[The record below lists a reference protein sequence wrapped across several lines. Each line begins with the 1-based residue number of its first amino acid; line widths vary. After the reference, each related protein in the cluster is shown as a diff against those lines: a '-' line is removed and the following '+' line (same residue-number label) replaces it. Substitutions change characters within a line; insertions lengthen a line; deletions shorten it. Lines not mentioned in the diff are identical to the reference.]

1 MGPLL
6 FDKASTYWW
15 SRGVRCSVGQWS
27 GALQTPSVIGVREV
41 VSGVEVEARALLN
54 YGRLEEQLPSITEWL
69 PALDGSILAL
79 TLPNL

>member
-1 MGPLL
+1 VE
-6 FDKASTYWW
+6 
-15 SRGVRCSVGQWS
+15 SRWRRVG
-27 GALQTPSVIGVREV
+27 
-41 VSGVEVEARALLN
+41 ALLN